1 MIEGPWMM
9 HWLATMHHDDQR
21 SLAANEVYEQ
31 LQEGV
36 EGKCLTL

>member
-1 MIEGPWMM
+1 M
-9 HWLATMHHDDQR
+9 LNRLSSVHHDDQR